1 MKRDGRRRAGHLA
14 SSAPLHQRAL
24 FDSAVRR
31 VACGGD
37 VSLIRQGK
45 DVSARG
51 LGTETTP
58 GCEAAPTSCLAA
70 DRPHAA
76 ARRPAAAFLR
86 RLRPATSDQRPATSG
101 QRPATS
107 DQRPASCT
115 WALLEQCRDTAAG
128 RRFSPAAIN
137 ASAAR
142 RDGPRSSRIV
152 VLARPGASLPPAAA
166 KPSRSF
172 HQPHPYSQR
181 PPSSTS
187 ACAREQRPC
196 SLITAPGPDACM
208 AMHISAAGRQ
218 PGSVVRAR
226 RAPMSYDGHLRFG
239 CVRCAAALG
248 LGRAAVAGD
257 QDATRE

>member
-107 DQRPASCT
+107 GQRPAHGRCWSNAGIPLPGD
-115 WALLEQCRDTAAG
+115 AL
-128 RRFSPAAIN
+128 
-137 ASAAR
+137 AR
-142 RDGPRSSRIV
+142 RRSTPLPRD
-152 VLARPGASLPPAAA
+152 
-166 KPSRSF
+166 
-172 HQPHPYSQR
+172 
-181 PPSSTS
+181 
-187 ACAREQRPC
+187 E
-196 SLITAPGPDACM
+196 M
-208 AMHISAAGRQ
+208 A
-218 PGSVVRAR
+218 
-226 RAPMSYDGHLRFG
+226 
-239 CVRCAAALG
+239 
-248 LGRAAVAGD
+248 RAAVALWCSLALEPRYRPRQLSHHGPFTNLIPTPS
-257 QDATRE
+257 APRHLRPHAPANSGPAP

>member
-51 LGTETTP
+51 LGIETTP

-86 RLRPATSDQRPATSG
+86 RLRPAASG
-101 QRPATS
+101 QRPAHERCWS
-107 DQRPASCT
+107 NAGIPLPGD
-115 WALLEQCRDTAAG
+115 AL
-128 RRFSPAAIN
+128 
-137 ASAAR
+137 AR
-142 RDGPRSSRIV
+142 RRSTPLPRD
-152 VLARPGASLPPAAA
+152 
-166 KPSRSF
+166 
-172 HQPHPYSQR
+172 
-181 PPSSTS
+181 
-187 ACAREQRPC
+187 E
-196 SLITAPGPDACM
+196 M
-208 AMHISAAGRQ
+208 A
-218 PGSVVRAR
+218 
-226 RAPMSYDGHLRFG
+226 
-239 CVRCAAALG
+239 
-248 LGRAAVAGD
+248 RAAVALWCSLALEPRYRPRPLSHRGPFTNLIPTPS
-257 QDATRE
+257 APRHLRPHAPANSGPAP